1 MFHELND
8 VYYNKQIHLNYQ
20 KKKGSTCNNKQKKEI
35 QVLKINKNKT
45 QVNFKK
51 IKYLLYQDIWRR
63 LYRRSLFNF

>member
-1 MFHELND
+1 MMYITTNRYILFT
-8 VYYNKQIHLNYQ
+8 
-20 KKKGSTCNNKQKKEI
+20 KKKGSTRNNKQKKEI

-63 LYRRSLFNF
+63 L